1 MRDLL
6 DAFWRAV
13 WGCLH
18 PRVIVWSLLPLV
30 MAGALVLGAGWLWW
44 TPAVEAV
51 GAMLQDWA
59 WLAGLFRWLEEVG
72 GGAVRDVIAPLVVVA
87 LAVPAVV
94 VVTLLFVAWA
104 MTPAMVEFVARRRFP
119 NLERRGGTA
128 AWFHGVVWSLGC
140 TVMAVLVLVL
150 SLPLWLVPPLALVI
164 PALVWGW
171 LAAQVFAF
179 DTLSAHA
186 TPQERR
192 VLTHRHRLWLL
203 LIGVVSGLLGS
214 VPSLVWAA
222 GALTI
227 VFAPV
232 LAAVSVWLYTL
243 VFAFASL
250 WFAHFTLA
258 SLQRLRASEAAQ
270 AAQAG
275 STALVPGSSPSQ
287 GVRLT

>member
-1 MRDLL
+1 MP
-6 DAFWRAV
+6 
-13 WGCLH
+13 LH
-18 PRVIVWSLLPLV
+18 
-30 MAGALVLGAGWLWW
+30 
-44 TPAVEAV
+44 
-51 GAMLQDWA
+51 
-59 WLAGLFRWLEEVG
+59 
-72 GGAVRDVIAPLVVVA
+72 A
-87 LAVPAVV
+87 LA
-94 VVTLLFVAWA
+94 
-104 MTPAMVEFVARRRFP
+104 
-119 NLERRGGTA
+119 
-128 AWFHGVVWSLGC
+128 
-140 TVMAVLVLVL
+140 
-150 SLPLWLVPPLALVI
+150 
-164 PALVWGW
+164 
-171 LAAQVFAF
+171 
-179 DTLSAHA
+179 
-186 TPQERR
+186 
-192 VLTHRHRLWLL
+192 HRLREGLL

>member
-1 MRDLL
+1 
-6 DAFWRAV
+6 
-13 WGCLH
+13 
-18 PRVIVWSLLPLV
+18 
-30 MAGALVLGAGWLWW
+30 
-44 TPAVEAV
+44 
-51 GAMLQDWA
+51 
-59 WLAGLFRWLEEVG
+59 
-72 GGAVRDVIAPLVVVA
+72 
-87 LAVPAVV
+87 VPAVV

-119 NLERRGGTA
+119 RLERRGGAA

-192 VLTHRHRLWLL
+192 TLTHRHRLWLL
-203 LIGVVSGLLGS
+203 LIGVISGLLGS

-258 SLQRLRASEAAQ
+258 SLERLRAGA

-275 STALVPGSSPSQ
+275 STAVIPGSSNSH
-287 GVRLT
+287 GARLT